1 MTTVVVGTPS
11 STGVMLKV
19 STEYGMPIAR
29 MRAVRPIAF
38 GGWLIRRLM
47 ISTST
52 DVPVSFASSSVMPLV
67 GERLG
72 DRVDQLV
79 AGRGVVDPGGALSRP
94 SAGRGLTGSGPVPRF
109 CGTGGFFGLP
119 ESTTLKPTD
128 VPYM

>member
-19 STEYGMPIAR
+19 STEYGMLIAR

-38 GGWLIRRLM
+38 GGWLIRRLT

-52 DVPVSFASSSVMPLV
+52 DVPVSFASSSVIPSSESASATASISLS
-67 GERLG
+67 
-72 DRVDQLV
+72 RVAASLTQAV
-79 AGRGVVDPGGALSRP
+79 LSRP
-94 SAGRGLTGSGPVPRF
+94 SAGRGLTGSGPKPRF
-109 CGTGGFFGLP
+109 CGTGGSFGLP

-128 VPYM
+128 EPYM